1 MKIWKKQKW
10 MFLLA
15 VICLLSSTLVVY
27 ATTTQEKLEQAEQ
40 EKKDTKDK
48 LESVEGDLDS
58 LKETKTSLESQ
69 LNTLNQQLSTVGN
82 NLKVLED
89 KIKSKNL
96 EIEKTEKE
104 LGIARDTEQS
114 QMQSMTERIKFMY
127 ESGDHAYM
135 DLLLSAEDFGQFL
148 NYADYV
154 EKVSAYDRSKLEEFQ
169 QLRMRME
176 EQEAKLQAEKND
188 LNTLKEQVEAEKH
201 KVTGYVNST
210 ASTINSYSGQISA
223 AEQKALE
230 YEAQLKAQE
239 ENITYLRKKL
249 AEEKA
254 MSQLAAQS
262 SWRDISEVQFEEGDR
277 YLLANIIFCEAGGEP
292 NAGKLAVGAVVINRV
307 LSAVFPDS
315 VVGVVY
321 QNKQFSPV
329 ASGRLALA
337 LAENRAT
344 ESCYQAA
351 DAAMA
356 GNTNVGNC
364 LFFRTPIEGLT
375 GISIGGHI
383 FY

>member
-1 MKIWKKQKW
+1 MKIWKKPKW

-135 DLLLSAEDFGQFL
+135 ELLLSAEDFGQFL

-176 EQEAKLQAEKND
+176 EQEAKLQSEKND

>member
-1 MKIWKKQKW
+1 MKIWKKPKW

-135 DLLLSAEDFGQFL
+135 ELLLSAEDFGQFL

>member
-1 MKIWKKQKW
+1 MKIWKKPKW
-10 MFLLA
+10 MFVLA

-135 DLLLSAEDFGQFL
+135 ELLLSAEDFGQFL

-176 EQEAKLQAEKND
+176 EQEAKLQSEKND

-364 LFFRTPIEGLT
+364 LFFRTPIDGLT